1 MSWLQIKKI
10 ILKWHPL
17 LFYTTNHF
25 STGLWHVTKSGF
37 YTTTGN
43 DQLSGWTEKPQS
55 PSQSQTCTKKMS
67 WSLFGGLLPI
77 WSTIAFG
84 ILVNRYI
91 WEACSANQSD
101 APKTATPVASNGQQ
115 QGPNSAPW
123 QCPTTHCTINASTI
137 KWIGL
142 RSFVSFTIFTDSLAN
157 QLPLLQASWQLFAG
171 KTLLQ
176 PGGGRKCFPRVHG
189 SWSTEFYTTR
199 INKLISHWQKCVDFN
214 GSYFY

>member
-1 MSWLQIKKI
+1 
-10 ILKWHPL
+10 
-17 LFYTTNHF
+17 
-25 STGLWHVTKSGF
+25 
-37 YTTTGN
+37 
-43 DQLSGWTEKPQS
+43 
-55 PSQSQTCTKKMS
+55 MS

-199 INKLISHWQKCVDFN
+199 INKITSHWQKCVDCN
-214 GSYFY
+214 GSYFD